1 MKKIYPVLLTASAAL
16 LMACSGADTDTVDT
30 APEISTAKAAE
41 TAPKPAEPSSA
52 IGGSDYAASDVR
64 TKAVLVYADWC
75 GSCKILEPKLKMVRT
90 ALGEHNKMPGL
101 EFVTIDYT
109 DKNKEDLF
117 AQADAVGVG
126 KAVRNYLGG
135 TVSTGVLLLV
145 DLDDERV
152 VGTVTKDFGNL
163 EIKSALKDAVS
174 SS

>member
-41 TAPKPAEPSSA
+41 T
-52 IGGSDYAASDVR
+52 
-64 TKAVLVYADWC
+64 
-75 GSCKILEPKLKMVRT
+75 
-90 ALGEHNKMPGL
+90 
-101 EFVTIDYT
+101 
-109 DKNKEDLF
+109 
-117 AQADAVGVG
+117 QADAVGVG